1 MRSARQRITMK
12 ILCPPSSLPCFTTRA
27 PRILRVRSELS
38 FLAGNANYRRE
49 LEAAVDVV
57 QKACRLCV
65 DVQTQLFQKDKG
77 ILEKSDRT
85 PVTVADFG
93 VQALVSME
101 LTRLFPSI
109 PLVAEE
115 DSSQLLLDLETSHQ
129 IANNASNSL
138 VEAVTNA
145 VANSLSL
152 DADTL
157 NHNELLKAIDKGGKE
172 TISSEEEP
180 ATYWVLDPIDGTR
193 GFLMGDKAL
202 YVVGLALVIEGRPIL
217 GVMGCP
223 NWDKDGTSIAENLAR
238 GMANKNKITDFPKT
252 GVIMAACYG
261 YGTWMKSISLNAINM
276 DVDGSH
282 DGWIRCSV
290 DKCDALQEARF
301 CIGDRETWKLL
312 PLSNTLTATS
322 ASKGFGER
330 WKPTIIPTCCG
341 SLCKYLMVA
350 TGRASVFLLQVKN
363 QPFVKVWDH
372 AVGMVC
378 VSEAGGEVTGWDGSE
393 MFLAS
398 DGVGRRS
405 ITPGGGGVLVT
416 NGTLHSQLLD
426 AL

>member
-1 MRSARQRITMK
+1 
-12 ILCPPSSLPCFTTRA
+12 
-27 PRILRVRSELS
+27 
-38 FLAGNANYRRE
+38 
-49 LEAAVDVV
+49 VDVV

-65 DVQTQLFQKDKG
+65 DVQTQLFQKDRG

-129 IANNASNSL
+129 NANDASNSL
-138 VEAVTNA
+138 VEAVSNA

-152 DADTL
+152 QADLL
-157 NHNELLKAIDKGGKE
+157 NYDELLKAIDRGGKE
-172 TISSEEEP
+172 TTSLEEEP

-193 GFLMGDKAL
+193 GFLRGGMAL
-202 YVVGLALVIEGRPIL
+202 YVVGLALVVEGRPIL

-223 NWDKDGTSIAENLAR
+223 NWDKDSTNIAENLAK
-238 GMANKNKITDFPKT
+238 GMTNKNEITDFTRT
-252 GVIMAACYG
+252 GAIMAACYG
-261 YGTWMKSISLNAINM
+261 YGTWMKMIPLNTINV

-282 DGWIRCSV
+282 NGWIRCSV
-290 DKCDALQEARF
+290 DKCDSLREARF
-301 CIGDRETWKLL
+301 CIADRETWELL
-312 PLSNTLTATS
+312 PLSNALEATS
-322 ASKGFGER
+322 APKGFGER

-341 SLCKYLMVA
+341 SLCKYFTVA
-350 TGRASVFLLQVKN
+350 MGRASVFLLQVKS
-363 QPFVKVWDH
+363 QPSVKVWDH
-372 AVGMVC
+372 AVGMIC

-405 ITPGGGGVLVT
+405 ITPGGGGILVT
-416 NGTLHSQLLD
+416 NGTLHNHLLD
-426 AL
+426 MI